1 MATIILAYANFFVNE
16 EIGYI
21 LLYSGRYQRIRVYEN
36 LNRRDIKKDK

>member
-16 EIGYI
+16 EIGYV
-21 LLYSGRYQRIRVYEN
+21 SKVKD